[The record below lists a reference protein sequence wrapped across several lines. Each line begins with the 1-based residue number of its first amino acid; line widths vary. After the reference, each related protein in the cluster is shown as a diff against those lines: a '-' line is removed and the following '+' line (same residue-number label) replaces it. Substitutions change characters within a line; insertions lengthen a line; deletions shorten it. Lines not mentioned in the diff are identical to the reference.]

1 LTRRGLRTNP
11 GFYYAVAATG
21 AAAFVIDAVTPLGV
35 AVWLLYLLP
44 VALCVF
50 TADPRLPFLAGA
62 AATLLI
68 IAGYFLSPAG
78 VAVHPALPQI
88 NRVLAIAAVWS
99 MAIPGYYFIE
109 GRLRLHRF
117 AWLNDVQS
125 RIAHQMLDERAA
137 AEVAQAALTAFGRA
151 LPLGVGAI
159 YLVQGGR
166 LQRLAT
172 WAVDAES
179 APSEL
184 EIGQGLLGQA
194 VAEKR
199 PMVLR
204 TVSATYLRVRSALGG
219 EPPRAI
225 VVAPFAADGGADGA
239 IELGLVDASAV
250 DDALELMERVSNA
263 VGMALRSA
271 AYRERL
277 QQLLEETQRQSEELA
292 AQQEELKVSNEE
304 LEEHGRALRE
314 SQARLENQAAEL
326 EQSNLQ
332 LEEQTHRLERQRE
345 DLLTTQAA
353 LRRNAEE
360 LERSSRYKSEF
371 LANMSHELRTP
382 LNSSMILS
390 KLLVDNR
397 DGNLTA
403 EQVRYAQIIR
413 SANNELLALINDILD
428 LSKIESGH
436 VELDIKPVDLNGEL
450 EALRQMFEP
459 VAAQRQLRFRIEQA
473 PQAPA
478 AMSTDAI
485 RLQQILKNLL
495 SNAFK
500 FTEAGEVV
508 LAVGGDREQ
517 AVFTVRDT
525 GIGIPES
532 QQQVIFEAFRQA
544 DGTTSRKYGGTGLG
558 LSICR
563 ELAHLLGGR
572 IDVQSAPGKGSAF
585 TLRLPVTPRS
595 SSEPA
600 APQVPDAP
608 NVIPAT
614 QATARPAPPTERPA
628 RVILVIE
635 HDERFAATLCQLVE
649 ELDFRCVV
657 VHDAVTGIERARE
670 LLPSAILLEE
680 ALPDGDG
687 SAVIEQ
693 LQRDQATRRIPVHT
707 VSASKQ
713 SANGSASEAS
723 RRSLKPIARE
733 KLVETLHRLQG
744 PLPRQVRRVLVVEDD
759 EAASRGIA
767 QALSAAAIECVVV
780 DTMAGALEQLAGT
793 TGTTFDGVV
802 LDLSLPDGSGYEL
815 LAKMAEGG
823 DYAFPPV
830 IVHTGRALS
839 SQEEQQLR
847 RYSSSIIIKGPRSTQ
862 RLLDEV
868 SLFLHRVEAE
878 LPPEQRRAR
887 HEARHRDAS
896 LDGRV
901 LLLAEDDVRNVF
913 SLSRVF
919 EPLGA
924 ELEIARNG
932 REALEAL
939 ERRPGI
945 DLVLMDVMMPEM
957 DGLAAMR
964 EIRRQPRYESLPII
978 ALTAKAMPDDR
989 QRCLDAGASD
999 YIAKPIDVDKLV
1011 SLVRVWMPR

>member
-1 LTRRGLRTNP
+1 LRTSP
-11 GFYYAVAATG
+11 AFYYAIAATT

-50 TADPRLPFLAGA
+50 TADPRLPFYSAA

-78 VAVHPALPQI
+78 VAVHPALPQV
-88 NRVLAIAAVWS
+88 NRVLALAAVWS

-125 RIAHQMLDERAA
+125 RIAHHMLDERAA
-137 AEVAQAALTAFGRA
+137 AEVAQAALADLGRA

-159 YLVQGGR
+159 YLTQAGR

-172 WAVDAES
+172 WAVDEES
-179 APSEL
+179 APAEL

-194 VAEKR
+194 VAERR
-199 PMVLR
+199 PIVLR
-204 TVSATYLRVRSALGG
+204 SVSATYLRVRSSLGG

-225 VVAPFAADGGADGA
+225 VVAPFAAADGRADGA
-239 IELGLVDASAV
+239 IELGLIDPGAV

-292 AQQEELKVSNEE
+292 AQQEELRVSNEE

-345 DLLTTQAA
+345 DLLTTQSA

-390 KLLVDNR
+390 KLLADNK
-397 DGNLTA
+397 DGNLTD
-403 EQVRYAQIIR
+403 EQVRFAQIIR

-436 VELDIKPVDLNGEL
+436 VELDIKPVDLREQL
-450 EALRQMFEP
+450 EALRQMFDP
-459 VAAQRQLRFRIEQA
+459 VASQRQLQFRIERS
-473 PQAPA
+473 PRAPA
-478 AMSTDAI
+478 AISTDAI

-500 FTEAGEVV
+500 FTEQGEIV
-508 LAVGGDREQ
+508 LTVDGDGEQ
-517 AVFTVRDT
+517 AIFIVRDT
-525 GIGIPES
+525 GVGIPES

-563 ELAHLLGGR
+563 ELAQLLGGR
-572 IDVQSAPGKGSAF
+572 IDVQSETGKGSAF
-585 TLRLPVTPRS
+585 TLRLPVTPRATDAPTATPPPD
-595 SSEPA
+595 EPKVVPA
-600 APQVPDAP
+600 AQAKPQ
-608 NVIPAT
+608 PA
-614 QATARPAPPTERPA
+614 A

-657 VHDAVTGIERARE
+657 VHDGATGVERARE

-680 ALPDGDG
+680 ELPDGGD
-687 SAVIEQ
+687 STVIDR
-693 LQRDQATRRIPVHT
+693 LQRDPVTRRIPIHA
-707 VSASKQ
+707 VSAAKQ
-713 SANGSASEAS
+713 SANGAVDGAS
-723 RRSLKPIARE
+723 RRPLKPVARE
-733 KLVETLHRLQG
+733 KLVETLQRLQG
-744 PLPRQVRRVLVVEDD
+744 PLARQLRRVLVVEDD
-759 EAASRGIA
+759 AQASRDIV
-767 QALSAAAIECVVV
+767 QALAAAAIDSVVV

-793 TGTTFDGVV
+793 TGSTFDGVV

-815 LAKMAEGG
+815 LAKMADGG
-823 DYAFPPV
+823 EYAFPPV
-830 IVHTGRALS
+830 IVYTGRALS
-839 SQEEQQLR
+839 TQEEQQLR

-878 LPPEQRRAR
+878 LPPEHRRAR
-887 HEARHRDAS
+887 REARKRDAS
-896 LDGRV
+896 LEGRV

-913 SLSRVF
+913 SLTRVF

-939 ERRPGI
+939 ERRPKI

-957 DGLAAMR
+957 DGLTAMR
-964 EIRRQPRYESLPII
+964 EIRRQPRFEALPII
-978 ALTAKAMPDDR
+978 ALTAKAMADDR
-989 QRCLDAGASD
+989 QRCLEAGAND